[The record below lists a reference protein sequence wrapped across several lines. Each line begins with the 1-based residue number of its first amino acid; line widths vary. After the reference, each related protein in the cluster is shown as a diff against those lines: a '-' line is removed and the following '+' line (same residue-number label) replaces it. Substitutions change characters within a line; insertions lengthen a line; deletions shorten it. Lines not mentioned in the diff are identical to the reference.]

1 MLVGSEVQLVPIEER
16 HLDYMMEHVNNV
28 EMRVLLGSFMPTTR
42 SMQKEWIGS
51 VSELIKKRQGFH
63 LAIEKIP
70 EAIMIGSLVV
80 YEIDWLSRSGEL
92 AIAVYEEKNW
102 NKGYGSEA
110 MRLLIDFAWT
120 HLNLRRLELAV
131 HSHNPRALHVY
142 EKIGFKHYGTAHEK
156 YYIDGQFVD
165 TDYLELFRDS

>member
-1 MLVGSEVQLVPIEER
+1 MLVGTKIQLVPIEEP
-16 HLDYMMEHVNNV
+16 HLDYMMEHVNNI
-28 EMRVLLGSFMPTTR
+28 EMRILLGIFMPTTR
-42 SMQKEWIGS
+42 NMQREWINSLGEQIS
-51 VSELIKKRQGFH
+51 KRQAFH

-70 EAIMIGSLVV
+70 EAKMIGSLVV
-80 YEIDWLSRSGEL
+80 HEIDWLSRSGEL

-110 MRLLIDFAWT
+110 MSLLIDFAWI

-131 HSHNPRALHVY
+131 HSHNPRAKHVY

-156 YYIDGQFVD
+156 YYINGQFVD
-165 TDYLELFRDS
+165 TDYLELFRD